1 MLKTTIKNLNLLE
14 VLYIY
19 LNNNLEMLCLILHL
33 ILLRNY
39 LVLFFINHQKVL
51 NKLHLTL
58 FISLIFHYHFLLH

>member
-58 FISLIFHYHFLLH
+58 SISLIFHYHFLLH